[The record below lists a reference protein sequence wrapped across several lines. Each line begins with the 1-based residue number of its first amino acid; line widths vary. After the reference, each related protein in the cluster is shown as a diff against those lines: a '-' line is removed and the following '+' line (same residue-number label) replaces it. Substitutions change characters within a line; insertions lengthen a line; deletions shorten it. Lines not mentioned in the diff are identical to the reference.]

1 MHVIRD
7 LHARARAV
15 LPDPVYDLF
24 AGGAGDERTLA
35 ENEEAWD
42 RHWLVPR
49 VMTGAAAADPAV
61 ELLGRRLAT
70 PVLLAPM
77 AAQRL
82 LHPDGEVAC
91 ARAAAAAGSVFCL
104 STRATADVAEVAAA
118 APGAP
123 RWLQLYI
130 GADRARAAAAL
141 RRAAGHGFEQVVL
154 TVDFP
159 VAGRRER
166 EDRHGPVALPA
177 GVTIGDHADERP
189 PAQTVKP
196 PVGGWQALTWADV
209 GWVRETG
216 GLPVIVKGV
225 LTGTDAR
232 LAVRAGASAVIV
244 SNHGARQLDGTLP
257 TAVALPDVVAAVAGA
272 VPVLVDGGIRD
283 GGDVVRALAL
293 GAAAV
298 LVGRPYA
305 WGLAAAGEAGVRQ
318 VLDALTDDVARTLV
332 LLGARSIG
340 ELGPAHVRTRDGG
353 K

>member
-1 MHVIRD
+1 MYVIRD

-15 LPDPVYDLF
+15 LPEPVYDLF

-35 ENEEAWD
+35 ENEDAWD
-42 RHWLVPR
+42 RYWLVPR
-49 VMTGAAAADPAV
+49 VMTGVATADPAI
-61 ELLGRRLAT
+61 ELFGRRLAT

-82 LHPDGEVAC
+82 LHPDGEVAS

-123 RWLQLYI
+123 RWLQLYV

-141 RRAAGHGFEQVVL
+141 RRAAGHGFEQVLL

-159 VAGRRER
+159 VVGRRER
-166 EDRHGPVALPA
+166 ENRHGPVVLPA
-177 GVTIGDHADERP
+177 GVRVGDHADELP
-189 PAQTVKP
+189 SDQAVKP
-196 PVGGWQALTWADV
+196 PAGGWDALTWADV
-209 GWVRETG
+209 AWVRETS
-216 GLPVIVKGV
+216 GLPVVVKGV
-225 LTGTDAR
+225 LTGADAR
-232 LAVRAGASAVIV
+232 LAVRAGASAVVV

-257 TAVALPDVVAAVAGA
+257 TAVALPDVVAAVEGA
-272 VPVLVDGGIRD
+272 IPVLVDGGIRD

-305 WGLAAAGEAGVRQ
+305 WGLAAAGEGGVRQ
-318 VLDALTDDVARTLV
+318 VLEALTDDVTRTLV
-332 LLGARSIG
+332 LLGAGSVG
-340 ELGPAHVRTRDGG
+340 ELQPAHVRTA
-353 K
+353 